1 MMDEKMKVAIFGVPR
16 SGTSWLGQI
25 FNSSEHVAYR
35 YQPIFSYSFPFS
47 IGKDSSKEDIKK
59 FHEELL
65 ETDDPFVC
73 QKKNISGNKTP
84 DFHKKE
90 ITHLVWKEVRYL
102 ETMETLL
109 LNSDTKIIGIV
120 RHPCGVLKSW
130 MKAPKE
136 FDVNWD
142 IMEEWRFAK
151 KKNTTKY
158 DYYGFEKWVEATE
171 MMLKLRDKFPSR
183 LTLVSYEELSIN
195 TLNEAKRLLEF
206 CDLSFSK
213 QIKNFIN
220 ESTSKSSDDPYDV
233 YRNKKRVDEWRE
245 YLSQDV
251 SDKILEDNRVINFLK
266 RLNYN
271 AD

>member
-1 MMDEKMKVAIFGVPR
+1 MKHIAIFGVPR

-25 FNSSEHVAYR
+25 LNSSEHVAYR
-35 YQPIFSYSFPFS
+35 YQPIFSYSFPFT

-109 LNSDTKIIGIV
+109 SNSGTKIICIV

-136 FDVNWD
+136 FNNDWDVTK
-142 IMEEWRFAK
+142 EWRFAK
-151 KKNTTKY
+151 KKNTTEH
-158 DYYGFEKWVEATE
+158 DYYGVEKWVEATDI
-171 MMLKLRDKFPSR
+171 MLKLRDKFPLR
-183 LTLVSYEELSIN
+183 LTLVTYENLSIY
-195 TLNEAKRLLEF
+195 TLNETERLLKF
-206 CDLSFSK
+206 CELSFSE
-213 QIKNFIN
+213 QTKNFIY
-220 ESTSKSSDDPYDV
+220 ESTSKSTDDPYDV
-233 YRNKKRVDEWRE
+233 YRNNKRVDEWRKD
-245 YLSQDV
+245 LSQDLIDKV
-251 SDKILEDNRVINFLK
+251 LKDKRITNYIKILN
-266 RLNYN
+266 LNVY
-271 AD
+271 